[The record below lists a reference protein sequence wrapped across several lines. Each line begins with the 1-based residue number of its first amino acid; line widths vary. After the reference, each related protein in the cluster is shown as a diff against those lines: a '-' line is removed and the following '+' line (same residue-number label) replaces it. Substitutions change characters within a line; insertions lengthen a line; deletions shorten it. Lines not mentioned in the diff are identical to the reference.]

1 MIDEKKIEKLM
12 RKKGLTLP
20 RGDVYIIKERCKGC
34 GLCIEYCPKG
44 VLIESEQINEKG
56 YHIPMLVEEPPLKI
70 CVNCEYCMY
79 ICPEFAI
86 FTKEYK
92 EKKK

>member
-1 MIDEKKIEKLM
+1 M

-34 GLCIEYCPKG
+34 NLCIEYCPKG
-44 VLIESEQINEKG
+44 VLVESEEINEKG
-56 YHIPMLVEEPPLKI
+56 YHIPMLVEEPPLKV

-92 EKKK
+92 EKK